1 MGSLE
6 EKILNKVKKKSGI
19 RVFSFAMINIK

>member
-6 EKILNKVKKKSGI
+6 EKILNKVKKKSSI